1 MASAASPQTPS
12 GGAGKLESLS
22 KEDLIKFAKRQTM
35 LLSKAKE
42 KITGMYELNGV
53 TVMYCILYMYYYI
66 FVIIYIIFLVRYG
79 NYPK

>member
-53 TVMYCILYMYYYI
+53 TVMYCICYIMYYYI
-66 FVIIYIIFLVRYG
+66 IIIIYIILLLYILYF
-79 NYPK
+79 

>member
-53 TVMYCILYMYYYI
+53 TVMYFYIIYVFLYYYYFIYYI
-66 FVIIYIIFLVRYG
+66 FSWIL
-79 NYPK
+79 

>member
-53 TVMYCILYMYYYI
+53 TVMYCINYI
-66 FVIIYIIFLVRYG
+66 CIIIYIIFLVGYG
-79 NYPK
+79 TYPK

>member
-53 TVMYCILYMYYYI
+53 TVMYCILYIHYYI
-66 FVIIYIIFLVRYG
+66 IIIYIIFLVGYG
-79 NYPK
+79 T

>member
-1 MASAASPQTPS
+1 MASAASPQTSS

-53 TVMYCILYMYYYI
+53 TVMYCILYMYLLYYYYY
-66 FVIIYIIFLVRYG
+66 IYIIFLVGYG
-79 NYPK
+79 T

>member
-1 MASAASPQTPS
+1 MESADSEQTTS

-53 TVMYCILYMYYYI
+53 TVMYCILYIMYYYI
-66 FVIIYIIFLVRYG
+66 IIIIYIILLLYILYF
-79 NYPK
+79 